1 MNRYW
6 TFRLGD
12 WLTAHFRWIAATRS
26 LYIEIRVSGASEP
39 IPF

>member
-12 WLTAHFRWIAATRS
+12 WLTVRFKWIAATRS
-26 LYIEIRVSGASEP
+26 LYIELRVGGVEP